1 MANRYSRLPLL
12 IGLSASVL
20 VHQAVLLPA
29 LVVVMTAEGKP
40 HALRAR
46 LDPED
51 FRKTPLEPQETLDL
65 GLDVDSAATM
75 TWIGYEEYQAHLA
88 ALADVEQAAF
98 TLDPT
103 PAGPTQVA
111 AAAEVSD
118 RAQEAAAAKP
128 SEAPQPQEVVKPG
141 ETEPPKKVEPQ
152 PTKPP
157 EKRATKVAPKANKA
171 QQKETTSPSK
181 TDPDAREGDPSDR
194 ESDATSTI
202 DVPLTD
208 VQIGKPLAARG
219 LELKPARPRFTT
231 LIQLTTAPGNP
242 LCEMRFRR
250 DGVPAL
256 ARIVESSGDS
266 RVDAIIRSSLY
277 RWRASGKPLQAL
289 IGKQTVKVQIRILLR
304 RRPRPAKSDSDS
316 QEK

>member
-12 IGLSASVL
+12 IGLSASIL
-20 VHQAVLLPA
+20 VHQAVLLPL
-29 LVVVMTAEGKP
+29 LVVVMTAQGRPRSLK
-40 HALRAR
+40 AR

-51 FRKTPLEPQETLDL
+51 FRKPPPQPEEMPAL
-65 GLDVDSAATM
+65 GLDVDTAATM

-88 ALADVEQAAF
+88 ALAEVEQAAF
-98 TLDPT
+98 TQDPT
-103 PAGPTQVA
+103 RAGPTQVA
-111 AAAEVSD
+111 AAAQPASD
-118 RAQEAAAAKP
+118 QAVQASDATELPQTEAKKVEPLAAKAAEH
-128 SEAPQPQEVVKPG
+128 EA
-141 ETEPPKKVEPQ
+141 KKVEPQ
-152 PTKPP
+152 T
-157 EKRATKVAPKANKA
+157 AKVQ
-171 QQKETTSPSK
+171 QQKPTSPSNAN
-181 TDPDAREGDPSDR
+181 PDARQGDPSDR
-194 ESDATSTI
+194 ESDPTSTI

-266 RVDAIIRSSLY
+266 RVDSIIRSSLY

-289 IGKQTVKVQIRILLR
+289 SGKQTMKVQIRILLR
-304 RRPRPAKSDSDS
+304 PRPRPAKSDSDS

>member
-1 MANRYSRLPLL
+1 MANSHSRLPLL
-12 IGLSASVL
+12 IGLSASLL
-20 VHQAVLLPA
+20 VHQAVLLPS

-51 FRKTPLEPQETLDL
+51 FRKTALEPEETLDL

-103 PAGPTQVA
+103 PAGPTQ
-111 AAAEVSD
+111 ET
-118 RAQEAAAAKP
+118 AAAKAA
-128 SEAPQPQEVVKPG
+128 EAPQPQEVVKPG

-157 EKRATKVAPKANKA
+157 AKGAPKVDPKANKA
-171 QQKETTSPSK
+171 QQKETTSTSK

-202 DVPLTD
+202 DVPLANI
-208 VQIGKPLAARG
+208 QIGKPLAARG

-231 LIQLTTAPGNP
+231 LIQLTVAPGNP

-289 IGKQTVKVQIRILLR
+289 SGKQTIKVQIRILLR
-304 RRPRPAKSDSDS
+304 RRPRPAKSDSDTR
-316 QEK
+316 EK